1 MSKSAKIRRMLA
13 RGLDAK
19 EIVKRLKVPVNLV
32 HQVKYADKKAASESR
47 KAVLERT
54 MPRIEKEVRGVKAA
68 LDFLGAEKV
77 QVGKL
82 PKKLFVQPQ
91 HLDDALKLLGGKL
104 KVTPRNFTKAEIDAL
119 DADTPDLVNHPPHY
133 TAGGIET
140 IDFIEAKNLNFRL
153 ANVVK
158 YVSRAS
164 HKGKQLEDLRKAQW
178 YLSREIMALEAAK

>member
-1 MSKSAKIRRMLA
+1 MRKNNAKRAKIVAAINAGQMTTSEIAREFGTTYQYVYSIKYAMKGKELA
-13 RGLDAK
+13 SDSTEEQLSLPLDGELPPAVVKLRAKLDA
-19 EIVKRLKVPVNLV
+19 
-32 HQVKYADKKAASESR
+32 QS
-47 KAVLERT
+47 
-54 MPRIEKEVRGVKAA
+54 
-68 LDFLGAEKV
+68 
-77 QVGKL
+77 VGK
-82 PKKLFVQPQ
+82 QTE
-91 HLDDALKLLGGKL
+91 A
-104 KVTPRNFTKAEIDAL
+104 
-119 DADTPDLVNHPPHY
+119 VNHPPHY

>member
-1 MSKSAKIRRMLA
+1 MRKNNAKRAKIVAAINAGQMTTSEIAREFGTTYQYVYSIKYAMKGKELA
-13 RGLDAK
+13 SDSTEEQLSLPLDGELPAAVVKLRAKLDA
-19 EIVKRLKVPVNLV
+19 
-32 HQVKYADKKAASESR
+32 QS
-47 KAVLERT
+47 
-54 MPRIEKEVRGVKAA
+54 
-68 LDFLGAEKV
+68 
-77 QVGKL
+77 VGK
-82 PKKLFVQPQ
+82 QTE
-91 HLDDALKLLGGKL
+91 A
-104 KVTPRNFTKAEIDAL
+104 
-119 DADTPDLVNHPPHY
+119 VNHPPHY

>member
-1 MSKSAKIRRMLA
+1 MRKNNAKRAKIMAAINAGQMTTSEIASEFGTTYQYVYSIKYAMKDKELA
-13 RGLDAK
+13 SDSTEEQLSLPLDGELPPAVVKLRAKLDA
-19 EIVKRLKVPVNLV
+19 
-32 HQVKYADKKAASESR
+32 QS
-47 KAVLERT
+47 
-54 MPRIEKEVRGVKAA
+54 
-68 LDFLGAEKV
+68 
-77 QVGKL
+77 VGK
-82 PKKLFVQPQ
+82 QTE
-91 HLDDALKLLGGKL
+91 A
-104 KVTPRNFTKAEIDAL
+104 
-119 DADTPDLVNHPPHY
+119 VNHPPHY

>member
-1 MSKSAKIRRMLA
+1 MRKNNAKRAKIVAAINAGQMTTSEIASEFGTTYQYVYSIKYAMKGKELA
-13 RGLDAK
+13 SDSTEEQLSLPLDGELPPAVVKLRAELDA
-19 EIVKRLKVPVNLV
+19 
-32 HQVKYADKKAASESR
+32 QS
-47 KAVLERT
+47 
-54 MPRIEKEVRGVKAA
+54 
-68 LDFLGAEKV
+68 
-77 QVGKL
+77 VGK
-82 PKKLFVQPQ
+82 QTE
-91 HLDDALKLLGGKL
+91 A
-104 KVTPRNFTKAEIDAL
+104 
-119 DADTPDLVNHPPHY
+119 VNHPPHY

>member
-1 MSKSAKIRRMLA
+1 MRKNNAKRAKIVAAINAGQMTTSEIAREFGTTYQYVYSIKYAMKGKELA
-13 RGLDAK
+13 SDSTEEQLSLPLDGELPPAVVKLRAKLDA
-19 EIVKRLKVPVNLV
+19 
-32 HQVKYADKKAASESR
+32 QS
-47 KAVLERT
+47 
-54 MPRIEKEVRGVKAA
+54 
-68 LDFLGAEKV
+68 
-77 QVGKL
+77 VGKQTE
-82 PKKLFVQPQ
+82 V
-91 HLDDALKLLGGKL
+91 
-104 KVTPRNFTKAEIDAL
+104 
-119 DADTPDLVNHPPHY
+119 VNHPPHY

>member
-1 MSKSAKIRRMLA
+1 MRKNNAKRAKIVAAINAGQMTTSEIAREFGTTYQYVYSIKYAMKGKELA
-13 RGLDAK
+13 SDSAEEQLSLPLDGELPPAVVKLRAKLDA
-19 EIVKRLKVPVNLV
+19 
-32 HQVKYADKKAASESR
+32 QS
-47 KAVLERT
+47 
-54 MPRIEKEVRGVKAA
+54 
-68 LDFLGAEKV
+68 
-77 QVGKL
+77 VGK
-82 PKKLFVQPQ
+82 QTE
-91 HLDDALKLLGGKL
+91 A
-104 KVTPRNFTKAEIDAL
+104 
-119 DADTPDLVNHPPHY
+119 VNHPPHY

>member
-1 MSKSAKIRRMLA
+1 MRKNNAKRAKIVAAINAGQMTTSEIAREFGTTYQYVYSIKYAMKDKELA
-13 RGLDAK
+13 SDSTEEQLSLPLDGELPPAVVKLRAELDAQS
-19 EIVKRLKVPVNLV
+19 V
-32 HQVKYADKKAASESR
+32 AKKTEA
-47 KAVLERT
+47 
-54 MPRIEKEVRGVKAA
+54 
-68 LDFLGAEKV
+68 
-77 QVGKL
+77 
-82 PKKLFVQPQ
+82 
-91 HLDDALKLLGGKL
+91 
-104 KVTPRNFTKAEIDAL
+104 
-119 DADTPDLVNHPPHY
+119 VNHPPHY

>member
-1 MSKSAKIRRMLA
+1 MRKNNAKRAKIVAAINAGQMTTSEIAREFGTTYQYVYSIKYAMKGKELA
-13 RGLDAK
+13 SNSTEEQLSLPLDGELSPAVVKLRAKLDA
-19 EIVKRLKVPVNLV
+19 
-32 HQVKYADKKAASESR
+32 QS
-47 KAVLERT
+47 
-54 MPRIEKEVRGVKAA
+54 
-68 LDFLGAEKV
+68 
-77 QVGKL
+77 VGK
-82 PKKLFVQPQ
+82 QTE
-91 HLDDALKLLGGKL
+91 A
-104 KVTPRNFTKAEIDAL
+104 
-119 DADTPDLVNHPPHY
+119 VNHPPHY

>member
-1 MSKSAKIRRMLA
+1 MRKNNAKRAKIVAAINAGQMTTSEIASEFGTTYQYVYSIKYAMKGKELA
-13 RGLDAK
+13 SDSTEEQLSLPLDGELPPAVVKLRAKLDA
-19 EIVKRLKVPVNLV
+19 
-32 HQVKYADKKAASESR
+32 QS
-47 KAVLERT
+47 
-54 MPRIEKEVRGVKAA
+54 
-68 LDFLGAEKV
+68 
-77 QVGKL
+77 VGK
-82 PKKLFVQPQ
+82 QTE
-91 HLDDALKLLGGKL
+91 A
-104 KVTPRNFTKAEIDAL
+104 
-119 DADTPDLVNHPPHY
+119 VNHPPHY

>member
-1 MSKSAKIRRMLA
+1 MRKNNAKRAKIVAAINAGQMTTSEIA
-13 RGLDAK
+13 REFGTTYQYVYS
-19 EIVKRLKVPVNLV
+19 I
-32 HQVKYADKKAASESR
+32 KYAMKDKELASESTEEQLSLPLDGELPP
-47 KAVLERT
+47 AV
-54 MPRIEKEVRGVKAA
+54 VKLRAK
-68 LDFLGAEKV
+68 LDAQSVAKKTES
-77 QVGKL
+77 VGK
-82 PKKLFVQPQ
+82 QTE
-91 HLDDALKLLGGKL
+91 A
-104 KVTPRNFTKAEIDAL
+104 
-119 DADTPDLVNHPPHY
+119 VNHPPHY

>member
-1 MSKSAKIRRMLA
+1 MRKNNAKRAKIVAAINAGQMTTSEIAREFGTTYQYVYSIKYAMKDKELA
-13 RGLDAK
+13 SDSTEEQLSLPLDGELPPAVVKLRAELDAQSVAK
-19 EIVKRLKVPVNLV
+19 QTE
-32 HQVKYADKKAASESR
+32 A
-47 KAVLERT
+47 
-54 MPRIEKEVRGVKAA
+54 
-68 LDFLGAEKV
+68 
-77 QVGKL
+77 
-82 PKKLFVQPQ
+82 
-91 HLDDALKLLGGKL
+91 
-104 KVTPRNFTKAEIDAL
+104 
-119 DADTPDLVNHPPHY
+119 VNHPPHY

>member
-1 MSKSAKIRRMLA
+1 MRKNNAKRAKIVDAINAGQMTTSEIAREFGTTYQYVYGIKYAMKGKELA
-13 RGLDAK
+13 SDSTEEQLSLPLNGDLPPAVVKLRAKLDA
-19 EIVKRLKVPVNLV
+19 
-32 HQVKYADKKAASESR
+32 QS
-47 KAVLERT
+47 
-54 MPRIEKEVRGVKAA
+54 
-68 LDFLGAEKV
+68 
-77 QVGKL
+77 VGK
-82 PKKLFVQPQ
+82 QTE
-91 HLDDALKLLGGKL
+91 A
-104 KVTPRNFTKAEIDAL
+104 
-119 DADTPDLVNHPPHY
+119 VNHPPHY